1 LILALLALAFWLGM
15 LYQNRAAGEGG
26 RSSRSVQLP
35 ETPSSLAEAQAGQTK
50 PAAPV
55 SPPVIGPGSAPEP
68 SLSAHLPDPPDA
80 FIEPFGDSV
89 LRRSDDPAMA
99 AAGSG
104 TAGSLNPKRPAGPVG
119 GTDSASAAAEP
130 SSVRPS
136 PDSPPDPSATDGPAV
151 EPESGIG
158 PDPKRPFSLLVA
170 SFLKKERAAQAMLV
184 FKEKGVDTY
193 WVRQDNREKGQV
205 FMVLTYGFATKEEAA
220 QVRVDKNLKGSLIQD
235 RPLGILMG
243 RSDKVDDLQPLAGSL
258 ATAGYSPYWVPSAD
272 GVFFLFVGAF
282 RTEETARKEWDRLAA
297 DGFQGR
303 IVQR

>member
-1 LILALLALAFWLGM
+1 
-15 LYQNRAAGEGG
+15 
-26 RSSRSVQLP
+26 
-35 ETPSSLAEAQAGQTK
+35 
-50 PAAPV
+50 
-55 SPPVIGPGSAPEP
+55 
-68 SLSAHLPDPPDA
+68 
-80 FIEPFGDSV
+80 
-89 LRRSDDPAMA
+89 
-99 AAGSG
+99 
-104 TAGSLNPKRPAGPVG
+104 
-119 GTDSASAAAEP
+119 
-130 SSVRPS
+130 
-136 PDSPPDPSATDGPAV
+136 V
-151 EPESGIG
+151 EPESGTG

-243 RSDKVDDLQPLAGSL
+243 RSDKVDDLQPLARSL
-258 ATAGYSPYWVPSAD
+258 ATAGYSPYWVSSAD
-272 GVFFLFVGAF
+272 GAFFLFVGAF